1 MTVSFYVET
10 DDLYQLDLYLEN
22 YDEEEDNPTLYYSN
36 TPTSPNSILVTL
48 DFYQFNELIDLE
60 LLQLI

>member
-1 MTVSFYVET
+1 MTVSFYLEV
-10 DDLYQLDLYLEN
+10 DDLYQLDAYLAD
-22 YDEEEDNPTLYYSN
+22 YDEEEDNPVLYYSN
-36 TPTSPNSILVTL
+36 NPASPTSILVTL